1 MDRDIARALDEW
13 KNAFPRKPLL
23 LKGARQVG
31 KTYALKDFGQRQF
44 SRFHYL
50 NFEETKSLG
59 NYFTGDLKPSLLL
72 NQLQFH
78 LNTEIDVQNDL
89 LIFDEIQNCPGAL
102 TSLKYFNEEMPD
114 LAICAAGSL
123 LGLSLTDDSFPVGK
137 VTFLEIWPMSF
148 LEYLKG
154 LGENMLAQSLS
165 DYSEGQILPEAA
177 HEKLWEIW
185 KTYLV
190 VGGLPE
196 AVKTFSAERGNLFA
210 AVQSVRKIQK
220 DLENAYL
227 ADIAKH
233 SGKVNAMHIERLW
246 QSIPAQLARAQDK
259 SAPKFTFKD
268 AIPGIRGYERLSGP
282 LDWLERARLSTRLYI
297 VENAGMPLAAYRK
310 ENQFKLYFFDTGMLT
325 SVAGLPPEV
334 MMRYGYG
341 SYQGYVA
348 ENFVAQEFMAAGCN
362 NLYGWQGR
370 TSEVEFLVET
380 ATGCIPCEVKSG
392 KVTHSK
398 SLSVYEE
405 KFHPEKSF
413 ILSARN
419 GGRNENRIFVPLYAA
434 GVLRSRIGLAQS
446 SSIRRTG
453 C

>member
-1 MDRDIARALDEW
+1 MDREIAKALDEW
-13 KNAFPRKPLL
+13 KKTFPRKPLL

-31 KTYALKDFGQRQF
+31 KTYVLKDFGQRQF
-44 SRFHYL
+44 PRFHYL
-50 NFEETKSLG
+50 NFEETKSLC
-59 NYFTGDLKPSLLL
+59 NYFSGDLKPALLL
-72 NQLQFH
+72 DQLQFH
-78 LNTEIDVQNDL
+78 LNAEIDAQNDL
-89 LIFDEIQNCPGAL
+89 LIFDEIQNCSGAL

-123 LGLSLTDDSFPVGK
+123 LGLSLTDESFPVGK
-137 VTFLEIWPMSF
+137 VTFLDMWPMSF

-154 LGENMLAQSLS
+154 LGENMLAQRLS
-165 DYSEGQILPEAA
+165 EYAEGQILPEAA

-185 KTYLV
+185 KTYLI

-210 AVQSVRKIQK
+210 AVKSVRKIQK
-220 DLENAYL
+220 DLKNSYL

-246 QSIPAQLARAQDK
+246 HNIPAQLARAQDK

-268 AIPGIRGYERLSGP
+268 AISGIRGYERLAGP
-282 LDWLERARLSTRLYI
+282 LDWLERARLATRLFI
-297 VENAGMPLAAYRK
+297 VENVGMPLSACRK
-310 ENQFKLYFFDTGMLT
+310 ENQFKLYFFDTGML
-325 SVAGLPPEV
+325 SSLADLPPEAI
-334 MMRYGYG
+334 MRYGYG

-348 ENFVAQEFMAAGCN
+348 ENFVAQEFMAAGDN

-370 TSEVEFLVET
+370 TSEVEFLLET
-380 ATGCIPCEVKSG
+380 KKGCLPCEVKSG

-405 KFHPEKSF
+405 RYKPERSF
-413 ILSARN
+413 IISARN
-419 GGRNENRIFVPLYAA
+419 GGRIDKRIFVPLYAA
-434 GVLRSRIGLAQS
+434 GVLRSEIQ
-446 SSIRRTG
+446 
-453 C
+453 